1 MEGVPPERD
10 AVTGGYATSNPP
22 TGGCPPGA
30 TLQGGKGGKLEG
42 GTTRLRHARGG
53 GGRDEVTDSVTTPVT
68 SSPESPGVTP
78 PRIFFKLVGRLIDS
92 GLLPQS
98 PQFHWGVI

>member
-1 MEGVPPERD
+1 MEGVPPEPP
-10 AVTGGYATSNPP
+10 GNPP
-22 TGGCPPGA
+22 TGG
-30 TLQGGKGGKLEG
+30 QVGGRDYE
-42 GTTRLRHARGG
+42 TTSRKG